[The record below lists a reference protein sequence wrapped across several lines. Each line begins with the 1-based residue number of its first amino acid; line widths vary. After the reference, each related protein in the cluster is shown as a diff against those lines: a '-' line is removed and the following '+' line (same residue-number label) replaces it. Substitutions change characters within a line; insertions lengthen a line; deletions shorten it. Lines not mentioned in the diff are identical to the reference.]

1 MDIIIQSATYSST
14 QGIQKKARPT
24 LPWVKGS
31 RLAVQNSFPNDL
43 VHQPETVGLGTDSSI
58 VDIET
63 RLHSQKFGFGCMS
76 VGTSFLQSSF
86 TAALC

>member
-43 VHQPETVGLGTDSSI
+43 VSTPRTPARCIPYRENGAVQRDA
-58 VDIET
+58 
-63 RLHSQKFGFGCMS
+63 R
-76 VGTSFLQSSF
+76 
-86 TAALC
+86 AAQEQEGVRRQR